1 MRWNKLIL
9 VVALVA
15 VVTGA
20 LLPSAAVP
28 PARAQSSAHAL
39 GYEAAESRWMDLIQ
53 GSPLAL
59 SSDAV
64 RRLARDGFA
73 ISGAGHLSFAAG
85 YDQVYVNDLPL
96 YITVD
101 SVLHAMHR
109 SFDELLMSVEART
122 LWPALSA
129 LLGDLRAGLRDGAL
143 DAYPAEVRAD
153 IDEYLAIAL
162 SLLTNG
168 EVVPV
173 AGGDIERIRYFA
185 RLAQAAE
192 GMQEEELFGAPR
204 FIDYSQFRPRGHYEG
219 HMVLDRYFR
228 AMMWLGRIDARL
240 AQVTAD
246 GTLVLDRRQTGF
258 ALALSELI
266 EHGEGG
272 GRAGYDEIRNMID
285 AFVGRPDSMT
295 PVEAEALK
303 TALGVADGTE
313 LAGLS
318 DEQILA
324 AILAGGFGAQA
335 INGHGTIAVPGAEET
350 PLAPSFLLFG
360 QAYIIDSEVL
370 GRLIYDRFRSP
381 EPRLMPQPLDVAATV
396 LGNDA
401 ATRLLADE
409 LAAYPGLEQRI
420 AALRDFVDEQD
431 PSLWESSL
439 YNAWLAALRT
449 LPRDVTA
456 DSALPSVF
464 RSEAWALR
472 LLNTQLASWAEL
484 RHDTLLYAKQS
495 YTMMASCEFPDVYVD
510 PYPEVWGAIA
520 DFARLGNSLLG
531 AEGADVAAYFENLAA
546 VATRLQGMAQ
556 RQLDGAP
563 LEADDLTWANDMVR
577 VHNEI
582 VGCAPEA
589 SADGGYPTL
598 FYGTVDPLEFD
609 PPIADVHTQPTDAD
623 GNMVGR
629 VLHVGTGRPQT
640 MVVTVMR
647 EDGPRAYVGVVS
659 SYYEVVTEGFT
670 RLSDID
676 WSDGRLDASTRP
688 AWQAPLFD

>member
-1 MRWNKLIL
+1 MRWNKLML
-9 VVALVA
+9 LVALVA
-15 VVTGA
+15 VATGA
-20 LLPSAAVP
+20 LLPSPAIP
-28 PARAQSSAHAL
+28 PARAQGNAHVL
-39 GYEAAESRWMDLIQ
+39 GYEPADSRWLDLIQ

-59 SSDAV
+59 SGDAV

-73 ISGAGHLSFAAG
+73 ISGDGHLSFAAG

-122 LWPALSA
+122 LWPALSS
-129 LLGDLRAGLRDGAL
+129 LLGDLRAALREGAL

-153 IDEYLAIAL
+153 IDEYLAVAL
-162 SLLTNG
+162 ALLTNG

-185 RLAQAAE
+185 RLARAAE
-192 GMQEEELFGAPR
+192 GMQEDEIFGTTR
-204 FIDYSQFRPRGHYEG
+204 YMDYSQFRPRGHYEG

-228 AMMWLGRIDARL
+228 AMMWLGRVDARL
-240 AQVTAD
+240 AQVTD
-246 GTLVLDRRQTGF
+246 QGTLVLDRRQTAV
-258 ALALSELI
+258 ALALSELV
-266 EHGEGG
+266 ELS
-272 GRAGYDEIRNMID
+272 GRTGYDGIRGAID

-295 PVEAEALK
+295 PTEAEALK

-313 LAGLS
+313 LDTLS

-324 AILAGGFGAQA
+324 AIVAGGFGAQA
-335 INGHGTIAVPGAEET
+335 INAHGVVAVPGDEPT

-360 QAYIIDSEVL
+360 QAYIIDSEVF
-370 GRLIYDRFRSP
+370 GRVVYDRFSSP

-396 LGNDA
+396 LGNDT
-401 ATRLLADE
+401 ATRLLAAE
-409 LAAYPGLEQRI
+409 IAAYPGLEQRL
-420 AALRDFVDEQD
+420 AELRAFVDGQD
-431 PSLWESSL
+431 PSLWDSSL
-439 YNAWLAALRT
+439 YNGWLAALRT
-449 LPRDVTA
+449 LPRDVSA
-456 DSALPSVF
+456 DTSLPSVF

-472 LLNTQLASWAEL
+472 LLNAQLASWAEL

-510 PYPEVWGAIA
+510 PYPETWAAIA
-520 DFARLGNSLLG
+520 DFARLGGELLG
-531 AEGADVAAYFENLAA
+531 GDGPDVAAYFENLATI
-546 VATRLQGMAQ
+546 ATRLQGMAQ
-556 RQLDGAP
+556 RQLDGLP
-563 LEADDLTWANDMVR
+563 LESDDLVWANDMVR

-589 SADGGYPTL
+589 SADGWYTTL
-598 FYGTVDPLEFD
+598 FYGSVDPLEFD
-609 PPIADVHTQPTDAD
+609 PTIADIHTQPTDAA

-647 EDGPRAYVGVVS
+647 DDGPRAYVGVVS
-659 SYYEVVTEGFT
+659 SYYEVVTDGFT
-670 RLSDID
+670 RLSDLD
-676 WSDGRLDASTRP
+676 WSGGRLDASPRP
-688 AWQAPLFD
+688 EWLGPLFD